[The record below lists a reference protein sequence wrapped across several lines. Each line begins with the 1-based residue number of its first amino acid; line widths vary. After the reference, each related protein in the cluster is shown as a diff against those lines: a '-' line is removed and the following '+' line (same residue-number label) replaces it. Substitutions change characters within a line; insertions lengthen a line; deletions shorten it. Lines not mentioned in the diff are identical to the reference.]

1 MNSTKLNI
9 LGQCAVFTLSPL
21 VVPAF
26 LSSALLFF
34 AMFEEKLL
42 QVFSIPMMF
51 SLVLGTLPAVAVGML
66 SGIIRHFLKFKN
78 NSINTMIWAIIAI
91 VMSSLIT
98 AKFMTGISMH
108 FVNLAYVTG
117 AISAMIACS
126 SILLLEHF
134 RNAIILSRFYHKNA
148 AHVHSVKI

>member
-1 MNSTKLNI
+1 MKTIQLNI

-26 LSSALLFF
+26 LSSCLLIG
-34 AMFEEKLL
+34 AIFEPKLL

-51 SLVLGTLPAVAVGML
+51 SLVLGMLPAIIVGML
-66 SGIIRHFLKFKN
+66 ASTIRHFLKCQNKY
-78 NSINTMIWAIIAI
+78 INTMIWVIVAI
-91 VMSSLIT
+91 VMNSLIT

-108 FVNLAYVTG
+108 FVNLAYVAG

-126 SILLLEHF
+126 SILLLECF
-134 RNAIILSRFYHKNA
+134 RNRIIFSRFYHKNTM
-148 AHVHSVKI
+148 HVYSVKI

>member
-51 SLVLGTLPAVAVGML
+51 SLVLGTLPAVAVGIL
-66 SGIIRHFLKFKN
+66 SGILRHFLKFKN
-78 NSINTMIWAIIAI
+78 NSINTMIWVIVAI
-91 VMSSLIT
+91 VMSSLMT

-134 RNAIILSRFYHKNA
+134 RSSIIYSRYY
-148 AHVHSVKI
+148 VQV

>member
-21 VVPAF
+21 IVPAF

-66 SGIIRHFLKFKN
+66 SGILRHFLKFKN
-78 NSINTMIWAIIAI
+78 NFVNTMIWVIVAI

-108 FVNLAYVTG
+108 FVSLAYVAG

-134 RNAIILSRFYHKNA
+134 RSMIILSRFYHKKTSYT
-148 AHVHSVKI
+148 H

>member
-1 MNSTKLNI
+1 MNSIKLNI

-26 LSSALLFF
+26 LSSCLLIG
-34 AMFEEKLL
+34 AIFEPKLL

-66 SGIIRHFLKFKN
+66 SGILRYFLKFKN
-78 NSINTMIWAIIAI
+78 NSVNTMIWVI
-91 VMSSLIT
+91 VTIVLSSLIT

-108 FVNLAYVTG
+108 FVSLAYVAG

-126 SILLLEHF
+126 SILLLEYC
-134 RNAIILSRFYHKNA
+134 RSMIIFSRFYHKNTV
-148 AHVHSVKI
+148 HVHSVKI

>member
-34 AMFEEKLL
+34 AIFEEKLL

-66 SGIIRHFLKFKN
+66 SGILRHFLKFKN
-78 NSINTMIWAIIAI
+78 NFVNTMIWVIVAI

-98 AKFMTGISMH
+98 AKFMTGISMY
-108 FVNLAYVTG
+108 FVSLAYVAG

-134 RNAIILSRFYHKNA
+134 RSMIILSRFYHKD
-148 AHVHSVKI
+148 HKVMI

>member
-66 SGIIRHFLKFKN
+66 SGILRHFLKFKN
-78 NSINTMIWAIIAI
+78 NSMNTMIWVIVAI
-91 VMSSLIT
+91 VMSSLMT

-134 RNAIILSRFYHKNA
+134 RNAIMLSRFYKGMKH
-148 AHVHSVKI
+148 AH

>member
-51 SLVLGTLPAVAVGML
+51 SLVLGTLPAVVVGML
-66 SGIIRHFLKFKN
+66 SGILRHFLKFKN
-78 NSINTMIWAIIAI
+78 NSINTMIWVIVAI
-91 VMSSLIT
+91 VMSSLMT

-108 FVNLAYVTG
+108 FVNLAYVAG

-134 RNAIILSRFYHKNA
+134 RSSIIYSRYY
-148 AHVHSVKI
+148 VQV

>member
-1 MNSTKLNI
+1 MNSTKLTF

-34 AMFEEKLL
+34 AIFEEKLL

-51 SLVLGTLPAVAVGML
+51 SLVLGTLPAIVVGML
-66 SGIIRHFLKFKN
+66 SSILRHFLKFKN
-78 NSINTMIWAIIAI
+78 NSMNTMIWAIVAI
-91 VMSSLIT
+91 VMSSLMT
-98 AKFMTGISMH
+98 AKFMTGISVH
-108 FVNLAYVTG
+108 FVNLAYAAG

-134 RNAIILSRFYHKNA
+134 RSSIIYSRYY
-148 AHVHSVKI
+148 VEV

>member
-51 SLVLGTLPAVAVGML
+51 SLVLGTLPAVVVGML
-66 SGIIRHFLKFKN
+66 SGILRHFLKFKN
-78 NSINTMIWAIIAI
+78 NSINTMIWVIVAI
-91 VMSSLIT
+91 VMSSLMT

-108 FVNLAYVTG
+108 FVSLAYVAG
-117 AISAMIACS
+117 ALSAMIACS

-134 RNAIILSRFYHKNA
+134 RSSIIYSRYY
-148 AHVHSVKI
+148 VQV

>member
-51 SLVLGTLPAVAVGML
+51 SLVLGALPAIVVGML
-66 SGIIRHFLKFKN
+66 SGILRHFLKFKN
-78 NSINTMIWAIIAI
+78 NSMNTMIWAIIAI

-108 FVNLAYVTG
+108 FVNLAYVAG

-134 RNAIILSRFYHKNA
+134 RSMIIFSRFYYKKMPYIH
-148 AHVHSVKI
+148 

>member
-66 SGIIRHFLKFKN
+66 SGILRHFLKFKN
-78 NSINTMIWAIIAI
+78 NFVNTMIWVIVAI

-108 FVNLAYVTG
+108 FVSLAYVAG
-117 AISAMIACS
+117 AISAIIACS

-134 RNAIILSRFYHKNA
+134 RNMIILSRFYHKD
-148 AHVHSVKI
+148 HKVMI

>member
-66 SGIIRHFLKFKN
+66 SGILRHFLKFKN
-78 NSINTMIWAIIAI
+78 NSINTMIWVIVAI
-91 VMSSLIT
+91 VMSSLMT

-108 FVNLAYVTG
+108 FVSLAYVAG

-134 RNAIILSRFYHKNA
+134 RSAIMLSCFYHKNT
-148 AHVHSVKI
+148 AHVYLVKI